1 MMEDSLQE
9 QQQIS
14 PVSIDKAEYIISL
27 ASKKNGAFK
36 SMMQLLREV
45 EEQLLIRQKKNKLF
59 YQVVNV
65 VDKGYER
72 KVYGNKQQIENI
84 NSEMNYIQQD
94 MDHLTS
100 CRATLKQELD
110 GHEDQLND
118 IRDYAEQ
125 RRNKK
130 SKRER
135 QYHQLYNIP
144 IVATQFKKK
153 YVRARDKNSDAEEK
167 VSEVRATVDSCQRAI
182 GELSKSLAE
191 CQKRREELIIQQQEL
206 QVQKQQVEDLLFNLH
221 EGCKFWSGFDQ
232 YQSDTA
238 IKATN
243 TFIETIQKHAKNH
256 NTFHKI
262 MDPNNDFV
270 KILKMALYEY
280 GQAESYAE
288 SRWDQLQV
296 EFDCAKCR
304 TSHLGWPTPDKVR
317 TADLLCDTCYTEAR
331 TSMIWEKKMKMGMDR
346 SQQLL
351 SLPGGSTLSFSSTV
365 TTASSTSSTSSGS
378 KPGFKKMLQMF
389 KGGNKRRSSS
399 NNSFT
404 IDSPEQQR
412 NSQLLRA

>member
-1 MMEDSLQE
+1 MEDTLQE
-9 QQQIS
+9 EQGLS
-14 PVSIDKAEYIISL
+14 PVNIDKAEYIISL

-36 SMMQLLREV
+36 TMMQLLREV
-45 EEQLLIRQKKNKLF
+45 EEQLLIRQKKNRIF
-59 YQVVNV
+59 YQVVKAV
-65 VDKGYER
+65 EER
-72 KVYGNKQQIENI
+72 YQRQVYGNNQQIDNI
-84 NSEMNYIQQD
+84 NSEMHHIQQD
-94 MDHLTS
+94 MEHLTS
-100 CRATLKQELD
+100 NRTSLKQELE
-110 GHEDQLND
+110 GHEEQLND

-130 SKRER
+130 SKREK

-182 GELSKSLAE
+182 GELSRSLSE
-191 CQKRREELIIQQQEL
+191 CQKRREELTTHQQEL
-206 QVQKQQVEDLLFNLH
+206 EAQKQKVEDLLFNLH

-232 YQSDTA
+232 HQSDTA
-238 IKATN
+238 AKATN
-243 TFIETIQKHAKNH
+243 AFIETIQKHAKNH

-270 KILKMALYEY
+270 KILRMALFEY
-280 GQAESYAE
+280 GQAESYAQA
-288 SRWDQLQV
+288 RWDRLQV

-317 TADLLCDTCYTEAR
+317 TADLLCDTCYKEAR

-351 SLPGGSTLSFSSTV
+351 SLPGGSTLSLSST
-365 TTASSTSSTSSGS
+365 TTATSSTSSSSIAS
-378 KPGFKKMLQMF
+378 KPGFKKVLQIF
-389 KGGNKRRSSS
+389 KGGKRRSSS
-399 NNSFT
+399 NNSY
-404 IDSPEQQR
+404 DSPEQQR
-412 NSQLLRA
+412 NSHLLRA